1 MGTLNFADIEGWKLT
16 EHEGWKL
23 ADNIFV
29 QGWNLAD
36 TLFAGLEC
44 CRHFFGKDGNLPT
57 KLLNR
62 YFHN

>member
-29 QGWNLAD
+29 QGWKLANKA
-36 TLFAGLEC
+36 F
-44 CRHFFGKDGNLPT
+44 KGN
-57 KLLNR
+57 R
-62 YFHN
+62 CFHD